1 MATKRKIRFALSARF
16 PESLKAWQDY
26 CRKVEDLGFDVLL
39 MGDHMQQHWAPLI
52 AIQAGADATTT
63 LHFGTQVIAN
73 EFRNPSLLAKEVATL
88 NLLTGGRYEMGIG
101 TGWPAA
107 SPTGRADSLAT
118 GLDFGE
124 NGPRVSKL
132 VEALHIIK
140 TYLTTKE
147 PFDYE
152 GKFYNVHGLTPYPPC
167 ETPPRIMLAGGGPR
181 MLKLAAREADIVNIA
196 PRPPTVGPTP
206 RGSLGF
212 GLTIHDELAIIKEAA
227 GDRYDSLEL
236 GVFADNAAVT
246 NDRAAGV
253 EKYAASMNTTPAMVE
268 EMAATLIGTHDEIVD
283 AIERHREQYDITYRI
298 VPHYLLDDIAPV
310 VKRLAGT

>member
-1 MATKRKIRFALSARF
+1 VDD
-16 PESLKAWQDY
+16 WQAY
-26 CRKVEDLGFDVLL
+26 ARKVEDLGFDVLL
-39 MGDHMQQHWAPLI
+39 MGDHMAQHWAPLL
-52 AIQAGADATTT
+52 AILSAADATTH
-63 LHFGTQVIAN
+63 LRFGTQVIAN
-73 EFRNPSLLAKEVATL
+73 EFRNPALLAKEVATL
-88 NLLTGGRYEMGIG
+88 NLLTRGRYEMGIG

-118 GLDFGE
+118 GIEFGE
-124 NGPRVSKL
+124 NATRVSKL
-132 VEALHIIK
+132 VEALHILK
-140 TYLTTKE
+140 TYLSSTE
-147 PFDYE
+147 PFDFE
-152 GKFYNVHGLTPYPPC
+152 GKFYNVHGLVPYPPC
-167 ETPPRIMLAGGGPR
+167 PVRPRIMLAGGGPR

-227 GDRYDSLEL
+227 GDRYDDLEL

-253 EKYAASMNTTPAMVE
+253 AKYAASMNTTPAMVE
-268 EMAATLIGTHDEIVD
+268 EMAATLIGTTDEIVD
-283 AIERHREQYDITYRI
+283 AIERHRELYDITYRI